1 MRKHNLIS
9 LIYANLEKTSAAVEE
24 AAQTNACPATPM
36 HGCGC
41 DRWGHPCTAHPDQQY
56 KQQMPSSS
64 VLLAK

>member
-24 AAQTNACPATPM
+24 AAQTNASPATPM
-36 HGCGC
+36 HGCRC
-41 DRWGHPCTAHPDQQY
+41 NRWGHPYTAHPDQQY
-56 KQQMPSSS
+56 KQQVPSSS